1 MSLSLTPLGSSA
13 PNSAPAVI
21 SAASGALP
29 TAGVVYIT
37 YAAGAGAYTLA
48 APTRDGD
55 EITIMSLTAEAHVVT
70 TPANA
75 INAAD
80 DTATFGAAAFNFIKM
95 RSFGGQWISNTQ
107 EKLNVTLSEV

>member
-1 MSLSLTPLGSSA
+1 MALSLVPLGSNA
-13 PNSAPAVI
+13 PNAAPNVI
-21 SAASGALP
+21 SAA
-29 TAGVVYIT
+29 AGVIPPGGMTYIT
-37 YAAGAGAYTLA
+37 YAGGAGAYTLA
-48 APTRDGD
+48 APIADGL
-55 EITIMSLTAEAHVVT
+55 EVTIMTLTAQAHVVT

-107 EKLNVTLSEV
+107 EKLNVTLTEV